1 MSTDPRFEKVRN
13 ECRSLIADSSLLN
26 SEDRALLIEI
36 VDSYDVDRIPE
47 LSFIASETR
56 NRESNGYS
64 IEFADNG
71 PYRIVKGRHPS
82 QGHVG
87 IALDADGAFL
97 MTSNHVFHN
106 PYNLVKAIPA
116 LMRIRSDA
124 LEGASFRLGSGVV
137 YTERWP
143 PSYGHLVDEMFTTA
157 AAKDEVAELM
167 DYLPL
172 VDFPVS
178 SGLTSRP
185 PLTNVAEMAQA
196 IFQGGSLNLSA
207 VKESSLSV
215 ERLALIRNRI
225 SDTCFHRFPTAISE
239 RIVKM
244 SENNQD
250 LADES
255 DSREYVFLTRGV
267 SADSKRRIPAQQAMI
282 EEAESRGFRVMN
294 PETSTLP
301 HLVRSISSCT
311 GLVCSWG
318 GALSNA
324 AFLKP
329 DTRVGIL
336 KLPAYQDESLNV
348 IFGHMIEEHALST
361 RVMKVDEQ
369 EDNLHEFQQL
379 LDWVVG
385 AQGRNSSSGES

>member
-1 MSTDPRFEKVRN
+1 
-13 ECRSLIADSSLLN
+13 
-26 SEDRALLIEI
+26 
-36 VDSYDVDRIPE
+36 
-47 LSFIASETR
+47 
-56 NRESNGYS
+56 
-64 IEFADNG
+64 
-71 PYRIVKGRHPS
+71 
-82 QGHVG
+82 
-87 IALDADGAFL
+87 
-97 MTSNHVFHN
+97 
-106 PYNLVKAIPA
+106 
-116 LMRIRSDA
+116 
-124 LEGASFRLGSGVV
+124 
-137 YTERWP
+137 
-143 PSYGHLVDEMFTTA
+143 MFTTA

-185 PLTNVAEMAQA
+185 PLANVANMAQA
-196 IFQGGSLNLSA
+196 IFQGGALNLSA

-215 ERLALIRNRI
+215 DRLALIRNRTA
-225 SDTCFHRFPTAISE
+225 DTCFHRFPTAISE

-244 SENNQD
+244 FEVSQD

-255 DSREYVFLTRGV
+255 DGREFVFLTRGE
-267 SADSKRRIPAQQAMI
+267 SADSKRQIPAQQAMI
-282 EEAESRGFRVMN
+282 EEAKSRGFRVMN
-294 PETSTLP
+294 PEVTTLP
-301 HLVRSISSCT
+301 HLVRSISSCK
-311 GLVCSWG
+311 GLICSWG
-318 GALSNA
+318 GALTNA

-369 EDNLHEFQQL
+369 EDNLHEFQLL

-385 AQGRNSSSGES
+385 ARGKNASSGES

>member
-1 MSTDPRFEKVRN
+1 M
-13 ECRSLIADSSLLN
+13 
-26 SEDRALLIEI
+26 EI
-36 VDSYDVDRIPE
+36 VDRYDVNRVSE
-47 LSFIASETR
+47 LSFIASQTSI
-56 NRESNGYS
+56 RESNGYS

-71 PYRIVKGRHPS
+71 PYRIVKGLHAR
-82 QGHVG
+82 QGYVG
-87 IALDADGAFL
+87 FALNADGAFL
-97 MTSNHVFHN
+97 INSNNVFHH
-106 PYNLVKAIPA
+106 PYNLVKAIPT
-116 LMRIRSDA
+116 LMKIRSDA
-124 LEGASFRLGSGVV
+124 LDGASFPLGSGVV
-137 YTERWP
+137 YTERWS

-157 AAKDEVAELM
+157 AAKDEVIELM

-178 SGLTSRP
+178 IGLTSRP
-185 PLTNVAEMAQA
+185 PLANVAAMAQA

-215 ERLALIRNRI
+215 DRLALIRNRT
-225 SDTCFHRFPTAISE
+225 SDNCFHRFPTAICE

-244 SENNQD
+244 FENTQD

-255 DSREYVFLTRGV
+255 DRREYLFLTRGM
-267 SADSKRRIPAQQAMI
+267 SADSKREIPGLQAMI
-282 EEAESRGFRVMN
+282 EEAESQGFRVMN

-301 HLVRSISSCT
+301 DLVRRINSCK

-318 GALSNA
+318 GALTNA

-336 KLPAYQDESLNV
+336 QLPAYQDETLNH

-369 EDNLHEFQQL
+369 EDPMHEFQLL

-385 AQGRNSSSGES
+385 AHGKNASSGES

>member
-1 MSTDPRFEKVRN
+1 M
-13 ECRSLIADSSLLN
+13 
-26 SEDRALLIEI
+26 EI
-36 VDSYDVDRIPE
+36 VDRYAVNRVSE
-47 LSFIASETR
+47 LSFVASETSYK
-56 NRESNGYS
+56 ELNGYS
-64 IEFADNG
+64 IEFAENG
-71 PYRIVKGRHPS
+71 PYRIVKTPHPNH
-82 QGHVG
+82 GYAG

-97 MTSNHVFHN
+97 IRSNHIFHH
-106 PYNLVKAIPA
+106 PYHLVKAIPA

-124 LEGASFRLGSGVV
+124 LEGTSFPLGSGVV

-185 PLTNVAEMAQA
+185 PLPNVATMAQA

-207 VKESSLSV
+207 IKESSLTV
-215 ERLALIRNRI
+215 DRLALIRNRT
-225 SDTCFHRFPTAISE
+225 SDTCFHRFPTAICD
-239 RIVKM
+239 RIVKTL
-244 SENNQD
+244 ENTQD

-267 SADSKRRIPAQQAMI
+267 SADSKRRIPALQAMI

-294 PETSTLP
+294 PETSSLP

-318 GALSNA
+318 GALTNA
-324 AFLKP
+324 AFLNP

-348 IFGHMIEEHALST
+348 IFGHMIEEHALLT
-361 RVMKVDEQ
+361 REIKLDDQ
-369 EDNLHEFQQL
+369 EDNLQEFRLL

-385 AQGRNSSSGES
+385 AQGKNASSGES

>member
-1 MSTDPRFEKVRN
+1 M
-13 ECRSLIADSSLLN
+13 A
-26 SEDRALLIEI
+26 EI
-36 VDSYDVDRIPE
+36 VDRYDVKRVSE
-47 LSFIASETR
+47 LSFVASETS
-56 NRESNGYS
+56 NRESNGYL

-71 PYRIVKGRHPS
+71 PYRIAKGRH
-82 QGHVG
+82 GYHG

-97 MTSNHVFHN
+97 INSNHVFHN
-106 PYNLVKAIPA
+106 PYKLVPAIPV
-116 LMRIRSDA
+116 LMKIRSDA
-124 LEGASFRLGSGVV
+124 LEGTPFPLGSSVV

-157 AAKDEVAELM
+157 AAKDEVAEFM

-178 SGLTSRP
+178 RGRTSRP
-185 PLTNVAEMAQA
+185 LLDNVAKMAQA

-207 VKESSLSV
+207 VIETSLSV
-215 ERLALIRNRI
+215 DRLALIRNRT
-225 SDTCFHRFPTAISE
+225 SDTCFHRFPTVICE

-244 SENNQD
+244 FENTQD
-250 LADES
+250 LADEP

-267 SADSKRRIPAQQAMI
+267 SSDSKRQIPGLQAMI
-282 EEAESRGFRVMN
+282 EEAESRGFRVMD
-294 PETSTLP
+294 PETSSLS

-318 GALSNA
+318 GALTNA

-329 DTRVGIL
+329 HTRVGIL
-336 KLPAYQDESLNV
+336 KPPAYQNESLNF

-361 RVMKVDEQ
+361 NVMKVDEQ
-369 EDNLHEFQQL
+369 EDNLHEFHLL

-385 AQGRNSSSGES
+385 AQGKNTSSGES

>member
-1 MSTDPRFEKVRN
+1 MSTDPRFETVRN
-13 ECRSLIADSSLLN
+13 ECRRLITDSSLLN
-26 SEDRALLIEI
+26 SDDRALLMEI
-36 VDSYDVDRIPE
+36 VDSYAVNRVSE
-47 LSFIASETR
+47 LSFVASETT
-56 NRESNGYS
+56 NRELNGYS

-71 PYRIVKGRHPS
+71 PYRIVKGLNPS
-82 QGHVG
+82 RTHSG
-87 IALDADGAFL
+87 IALDADGGFL
-97 MTSNHVFHN
+97 IRSNHVFHH
-106 PYNLVKAIPA
+106 PYNLVMAIPA

-124 LEGASFRLGSGVV
+124 LERASFPLGSGAV

-185 PLTNVAEMAQA
+185 PLANVANMAQA
-196 IFQGGSLNLSA
+196 IFQGGALNLSA

-215 ERLALIRNRI
+215 DRLALIRNRTA
-225 SDTCFHRFPTAISE
+225 DTCFHRFPTAISE

-244 SENNQD
+244 FEVSQD

-255 DSREYVFLTRGV
+255 DGREFVFLTRGE
-267 SADSKRRIPAQQAMI
+267 SADSKRQIPAQQAMI
-282 EEAESRGFRVMN
+282 EEAKSRGFRVMN
-294 PETSTLP
+294 PEVTTLP
-301 HLVRSISSCT
+301 HLVRSISSCK
-311 GLVCSWG
+311 GLICSWG
-318 GALSNA
+318 GALTNA

-369 EDNLHEFQQL
+369 EDNLHEFQLL

-385 AQGRNSSSGES
+385 ARGKNASSGES